1 MKERT
6 ILRKIILTGLF
17 AAIAVILS
25 GIYFPF
31 GPTKCFPFQHAVN
44 AVCGVLLGP
53 WYAALSAM
61 ISGIIRNMLGTGTIF
76 AFPGGIPGALV
87 VGIVHRFW
95 SKDYAAF
102 AEPLGTGIIGA
113 FISAY
118 LISPWIGKSMPFLTF
133 QISFLTSSIPGSILG
148 FLALRI
154 LRKTEIVNF
163 LLDYNDIELRR
174 KLT

>member
-1 MKERT
+1 MEEKS

-102 AEPLGTGIIGA
+102 AEPLGTGLIGA

-118 LISPWIGKSMPFLTF
+118 LVAPWIWKKCTF
-133 QISFLTSSIPGSILG
+133 SCFSNGLFSQFYTWQHIRFFSFT
-148 FLALRI
+148 
-154 LRKTEIVNF
+154 NF
-163 LLDYNDIELRR
+163 TQDRDN
-174 KLT
+174 KLFIKL

>member
-1 MKERT
+1 MEEKFV
-6 ILRKIILTGLF
+6 LRKIILTGLF

-25 GIYFPF
+25 GISFPI
-31 GPTKCFPFQHAVN
+31 GPTKCFPFQHAIN
-44 AVCGVLLGP
+44 AICGVLLGP

-76 AFPGGIPGALV
+76 AFAGGIPGALV

-102 AEPLGTGIIGA
+102 AEPLGTGPIGA
-113 FISAY
+113 SISAY
-118 LISPWIGKSMPFLTF
+118 LVAPWIGKSMPFLAF
-133 QISFLTSSIPGSILG
+133 QMAFLASSIPGCILG
-148 FLALRI
+148 FLALRV

-163 LLDYNDIELRR
+163 LLDYN
-174 KLT
+174 K